1 MEIVSPNKET
11 PRHSGFWMQHVGYE
25 LYLVGTENRIKMTG
39 WFLGMS
45 WTTKCCAADQ
55 HPIVNFQERSRR
67 LMRLGFTCVSWTS
80 INGKLCSQ
88 VCFLTWGMA

>member
-1 MEIVSPNKET
+1 MLHMSCI
-11 PRHSGFWMQHVGYE
+11 
-25 LYLVGTENRIKMTG
+25 LVGTENQIKMTG

-45 WTTKCCAADQ
+45 WTTKCRAVDQ